1 LPLPGVLVVVPP
13 SLPTGTV
20 SQPSAGTRTFPPD
33 SDADADRAR
42 VPAGSA
48 NDTSHPSTPQPSLPS
63 TGVVSR
69 REHDVSLARANERV
83 AELEAENDALRDY
96 IETQAAERRAVI
108 ERYER
113 ILDRRDATYAR
124 AEQPSGTPAEQTA
137 GVAGTLRSAAAAL
150 RSRLSALVRRD

>member
-1 LPLPGVLVVVPP
+1 MPP

-33 SDADADRAR
+33 SDAEADRAR

-48 NDTSHPSTPQPSLPS
+48 DDASPSTTPRPSLPS

-69 REHDVSLARANERV
+69 REHDLSIARANERV

-96 IETQAAERRAVI
+96 IERQAAERRAVI

-113 ILDRRDATYAR
+113 LLDRRDAAHAR
-124 AEQPSGTPAEQTA
+124 AGRPSDTPTEQTV
-137 GVAGTLRSAAAAL
+137 GVADTLRAVAGAV
-150 RSRLSALVRRD
+150 RSRLSALARRD